1 MAQVLQSISPLFPE
15 QAYPDLMVGLTVSD
29 DAAVYKITD
38 DVAVIQTLDFFT
50 PIVDDPYDFGAIAAA
65 NALSDVYA
73 MGGQVTLAMNI
84 FCVPSD
90 LPQEIVGQILKGGAE
105 KVREAGAVLVGG
117 HTVEDDEP
125 KFGLSVMGTIHPS
138 KVQTKAAVDS
148 GDILV
153 LTKPIGTGLISTAA
167 KRGKASQQ
175 AITASTDSMKKLNR
189 KAAEIFARY
198 PVKACTDVTGY
209 SLLGH
214 ALEMAEK
221 SDVCMHFN
229 ATQVPFLIEAE
240 DYAAQGLFPGGAKR
254 NLDAYRDE
262 IEFAPD
268 LDESWQR
275 KLCCPETSGG
285 LLAAVPKDCLDALL
299 TEFSNSEEPCWV
311 VGYAEAGAGIKVSH

>member
-15 QAYPDLMVGLTVSD
+15 QEYPDLMVGLTVSD
-29 DAAVYKITD
+29 DAAVYKIND

-84 FCVPSD
+84 FCVPRD
-90 LPQEIVGQILKGGAE
+90 LPQDIVGQILKGGAE

-138 KVQTKAAVDS
+138 KVQTKAAVES
-148 GDILV
+148 GDVLV

-167 KRGKASQQ
+167 KRGKASQE
-175 AITASTDSMKKLNR
+175 AIQTSTDSMKKLNR
-189 KAAEIFARY
+189 KAAEIFVRY

-229 ATQVPFLIEAE
+229 ASQVPFLPEAE

-254 NLDAYRDE
+254 NLEAYRDDLAFDSE
-262 IEFAPD
+262 
-268 LDESWQR
+268 LDESWQQ

-285 LLAAVPKDCLDALL
+285 LLAAVPQDCLDALL
-299 TEFSNSEEPCWV
+299 TEFSNSKEPCWV
-311 VGYAEAGAGIKVSH
+311 VGFAEAGQGIKVS

>member
-1 MAQVLQSISPLFPE
+1 MAQVLRSISPLFPQ

-84 FCVPSD
+84 FCVPGD
-90 LPQEIVGQILKGGAE
+90 LPEEIVGQILKGGAE

-117 HTVEDDEP
+117 HTVEDSEP

-138 KVQTKAAVDS
+138 KVQTKAAVEN
-148 GDILV
+148 GDVLV

-167 KRGKASQQ
+167 KRGKASQK
-175 AITASTDSMKKLNR
+175 AIKASTDSMKKLNR

-221 SDVCMHFN
+221 SEVCMHFN
-229 ATQVPFLIEAE
+229 ATQVPFLTEAE
-240 DYAAQGLFPGGAKR
+240 DYAEQGLFPGGAKR
-254 NLDAYRDE
+254 NLDAYKED
-262 IEFAPD
+262 IEFASE
-268 LDESWQR
+268 LDEIWHR

-299 TEFSNSEEPCWV
+299 TEFSNCEEPCWV
-311 VGYAEAGAGIKVSH
+311 VGNAENGSGIKVS